1 MPEKK
6 IFDLMNASTGCRCL
20 NRRRRNS
27 HDNWIC
33 DARCNAYGCFYCR
46 YYGGLLW
53 VLYDHPIALAATV
66 TFMAWQLAVV
76 LIYKAGGAP

>member
-1 MPEKK
+1 MLVAT
-6 IFDLMNASTGCRCL
+6 LMVAFIAAIMAVCYFL
-20 NRRRRNS
+20 V
-27 HDNWIC
+27 
-33 DARCNAYGCFYCR
+33 
-46 YYGGLLW
+46 W

>member
-1 MPEKK
+1 MTLG
-6 IFDLMNASTGCRCL
+6 FAMLVATLMVAFIAAIMAVCYFL
-20 NRRRRNS
+20 V
-27 HDNWIC
+27 
-33 DARCNAYGCFYCR
+33 
-46 YYGGLLW
+46 W